1 MRKSQKAKPVTIMD
15 EGTKELIGIAAS
27 VATRCQPCL
36 NFRLKRAR
44 ESGVAESDIRKACEI
59 ADKISEVGGERMK
72 DFANQLM
79 HDHS

>member
-1 MRKSQKAKPVTIMD
+1 MKAKPATIIYQS
-15 EGTKELIGIAAS
+15 TKELIGIAAS

-36 NFRLKRAR
+36 NFPLKRAR

-59 ADKISEVGGERMK
+59 AGRISEVGGERMK
-72 DFANQLM
+72 DFVNELM